1 MLICRRH
8 QDTGDSM
15 EEREI
20 ALFIAD
26 FDHQVSR
33 IEKIYELLDNKS
45 NVLTPKNISQE
56 VVESCG
62 YWLHNLFCAY
72 EDLFKIVSAFWENNI
87 DNDGAFHKTLIR
99 RMMLTIEGVRPA
111 LLSEESFCHL
121 DELRGFR
128 HVFRHA
134 YSYGLDDERVIY
146 LLKRVLNWK
155 VNVLGELK
163 AFRKKVYSILPSAS

>member
-1 MLICRRH
+1 
-8 QDTGDSM
+8 M
-15 EEREI
+15 EERKI
-20 ALFIAD
+20 ALFLAD
-26 FDHQVSR
+26 FDHQVTR
-33 IEKIYELLDNKS
+33 IEKIYGLLDDKS
-45 NVLTPKNISQE
+45 NVLALKSIAQE
-56 VVESCG
+56 SVESCG

-87 DNDGAFHKTLIR
+87 GSDGAFHKTLIK

-111 LLSEESFCHL
+111 LLSDKSYCHL

-146 LLKRVLNWK
+146 LLKKVLNQK
-155 VNVLGELK
+155 GNVLEELK
-163 AFRKKVYSILPSAS
+163 AFRKKIYSILSSTLR

>member
-1 MLICRRH
+1 
-8 QDTGDSM
+8 M
-15 EEREI
+15 EERKI
-20 ALFIAD
+20 ALFLAD

-33 IEKIYELLDNKS
+33 IEKIYGLLDNRS
-45 NVLTPKNISQE
+45 NVLARKKIAQE
-56 VVESCG
+56 SVESCG

-87 DNDGAFHKTLIR
+87 GTDGAFHKTLIK

-111 LLSEESFCHL
+111 LLSDESFCHL

-134 YSYGLDDERVIY
+134 YSYGLDDERVVY
-146 LLKRVLNWK
+146 LLKKVLNQK
-155 VNVLGELK
+155 GNVVGELK
-163 AFRKKVYSILPSAS
+163 AFREKVYSILASAPKNK